1 MILIES
7 YGSIYKLADRE
18 YLTIL
23 RSIANGLGYRIS
35 PRRYLGEV
43 ACNLND
49 IKPLEAE
56 ALITSFAKDRDQ
68 EKRMRN
74 HPSTLGIDH
83 KATRQD
89 S

>member
-7 YGSIYKLADRE
+7 YGSIYKLSDRE

-35 PRRYLGEV
+35 PRRYQGEV

-49 IKPLEAE
+49 LNPSEAK
-56 ALITSFAKDRDQ
+56 ALIASFDNDRIQ
-68 EKRMRN
+68 AASIRRSAALK
-74 HPSTLGIDH
+74 TIG
-83 KATRQD
+83 
-89 S
+89 

>member
-49 IKPLEAE
+49 LTPAE
-56 ALITSFAKDRDQ
+56 AKALIASFDNDRIQ
-68 EKRMRN
+68 ERRMR
-74 HPSTLGIDH
+74 
-83 KATRQD
+83 ATTTDIIHRD